1 MKKLICTVLFF
12 IICLS
17 CLVPTALA
25 LESSMREA
33 ATDAKEDMEGAVS
46 TAKDA
51 IKDAITDIREDMD
64 YDPDDGKPLAEGDGK
79 VDREDET
86 SGRDT
91 TDRDTTD
98 RDTTDRSTTDR
109 DTDADTTKDRP
120 STESDRTEESTGI
133 IEGMEL
139 EENGI
144 NPWIVG
150 FIASATICTWNTL
163 PQSIPYLS
171 AFGATDGY
179 VEYGHTVKMSV
190 FVMVW
195 QIVALL
201 VSIPFWSLM
210 GMC

>member
-91 TDRDTTD
+91 TDR
-98 RDTTDRSTTDR
+98 STTDR

-139 EENGI
+139 EEKGI
-144 NPWIVG
+144 NPWAIV
-150 FIASATICTWNTL
+150 IAVIVVIAVLVLIFVL
-163 PQSIPYLS
+163 IPRRR
-171 AFGATDGY
+171 
-179 VEYGHTVKMSV
+179 
-190 FVMVW
+190 
-195 QIVALL
+195 
-201 VSIPFWSLM
+201 
-210 GMC
+210 